1 MSDKNSYYDQNGIP
15 VIDVIKAK
23 LTPEQYEGFLLGQVI
38 KYSLRLNFKN
48 QRVSDAAKLAD
59 YAMWLNEEYHG
70 KEYKESSQR
79 RDPENEITPLEGV
92 PLSSGTK
99 KEVEQR
105 YFKGRHKP

>member
-1 MSDKNSYYDQNGIP
+1 MSDKNSHYDAGNIA

-23 LTPEQYEGFLLGQVI
+23 LTPEQYEGFLLGQII

-70 KEYKESSQR
+70 KEYKESSER
-79 RDPENEITPLEGV
+79 RDPENEESSLERIS
-92 PLSSGTK
+92 LRAAK
-99 KEVEQR
+99 EEVEQR
-105 YFKGRHKP
+105 YFEGRHRP

>member
-1 MSDKNSYYDQNGIP
+1 MSDKNSYYDANGIS

-23 LTPEQYEGFLLGQVI
+23 LTPEQYEGYLLGSVL

-70 KEYKESSQR
+70 KEYKESSER
-79 RDPENEITPLEGV
+79 RDPENEESSLEGL
-92 PLSSGTK
+92 PLRAAK
-99 KEVEQR
+99 EEVEQR
-105 YFKGRHKP
+105 FFEGRHRP